1 VLVLFAHPAIQNSRV
16 HRRFARAIRDLE
28 GVTFHDLYEAYPDFD
43 VDARHERRLLVD
55 HDVYVLEHPIHW
67 YGAPALVKQW
77 IDLVLEYGWA
87 YGPGGDALAGRR
99 ILHAVSAGGR
109 EDAYQR
115 SGPNHFTL
123 PELLAPI
130 EQTFR
135 LCNVDYLRPFVV
147 YGTHALG
154 EAEIDAAAAGYR
166 KAISALRDGGTP

>member
-1 VLVLFAHPAIQNSRV
+1 
-16 HRRFARAIRDLE
+16 
-28 GVTFHDLYEAYPDFD
+28 
-43 VDARHERRLLVD
+43 
-55 HDVYVLEHPIHW
+55 
-67 YGAPALVKQW
+67 
-77 IDLVLEYGWA
+77 VLEYGWA